1 MRLCLVE
8 VEQSSGAC
16 PDRRCRVGIPQ
27 LALAVV
33 AHAGQAGTAAPDTK
47 RTRLASSPR
56 PRHVSARRSRG
67 PRRPRTPGP
76 ASPPVLCGWPV
87 PRAPG
92 AERRASVRSCS
103 QPRTGEKGAPRLS
116 PRLLLLS
123 RRSRRVA
130 IADPAPG
137 HPDRPTR
144 EERVGKGRG
153 SELKSPDFRPV
164 IFYALHRDKA
174 RLSPTNNPGHGDRCR
189 SRTPIPARPL
199 ISPSPPSAR
208 LCPAAPV

>member
-1 MRLCLVE
+1 MR
-8 VEQSSGAC
+8 
-16 PDRRCRVGIPQ
+16 
-27 LALAVV
+27 
-33 AHAGQAGTAAPDTK
+33 QAGTAAPDTK
-47 RTRLASSPR
+47 RTRSASSPR

-130 IADPAPG
+130 IADPPPPG

-144 EERVGKGRG
+144 EERKGTGTRA
-153 SELKSPDFRPV
+153 PYAQ
-164 IFYALHRDKA
+164 IFVPSFFTRCTGTRHACRQPTIRATATAAGAA
-174 RLSPTNNPGHGDRCR
+174 RQ
-189 SRTPIPARPL
+189 SRRAR
-199 ISPSPPSAR
+199 
-208 LCPAAPV
+208 